1 MHNSAILNAKVLAV
15 VFTSIYLE
23 LLNVLV
29 AGLTYIPVLL
39 TKYSNS
45 RLKKPVKYRSS
56 AKTVYEVSYFH

>member
-1 MHNSAILNAKVLAV
+1 
-15 VFTSIYLE
+15 
-23 LLNVLV
+23 
-29 AGLTYIPVLL
+29 LTYIPVLL